1 MHNGISKALDGPRRK
16 PNQLYDYISNW
27 LKKAENVQH
36 TEGMQITEPQSNAAG
51 IWAIS
56 MLHAHIELSELNAID
71 VDGTICV
78 TATHED
84 TMYTIE
90 RCYQSLDSA
99 KRDLLRWIEGLE
111 TRNTTARGS
120 HYLRQS
126 QHNPTRDFNLRH
138 MECNSYDDI
147 ARRPGAKGRAAGPG
161 LSKKKTKSATASVEK
176 QMMGTLRKKC
186 QNFEKDRIMIKISKS
201 VQANSQTPSQ
211 K

>member
-1 MHNGISKALDGPRRK
+1 MADLHPDLTRLTIKKRKKGWGVYAMHNGISKALDGPRRK

-99 KRDLLRWIEGLE
+99 KRDLLLLL
-111 TRNTTARGS
+111 TRLMCVG
-120 HYLRQS
+120 
-126 QHNPTRDFNLRH
+126 
-138 MECNSYDDI
+138 
-147 ARRPGAKGRAAGPG
+147 
-161 LSKKKTKSATASVEK
+161 
-176 QMMGTLRKKC
+176 
-186 QNFEKDRIMIKISKS
+186 KS
-201 VQANSQTPSQ
+201 VRMRESGS
-211 K
+211 

>member
-120 HYLRQS
+120 HYLS
-126 QHNPTRDFNLRH
+126 WNWVT
-138 MECNSYDDI
+138 
-147 ARRPGAKGRAAGPG
+147 
-161 LSKKKTKSATASVEK
+161 
-176 QMMGTLRKKC
+176 
-186 QNFEKDRIMIKISKS
+186 
-201 VQANSQTPSQ
+201 
-211 K
+211 